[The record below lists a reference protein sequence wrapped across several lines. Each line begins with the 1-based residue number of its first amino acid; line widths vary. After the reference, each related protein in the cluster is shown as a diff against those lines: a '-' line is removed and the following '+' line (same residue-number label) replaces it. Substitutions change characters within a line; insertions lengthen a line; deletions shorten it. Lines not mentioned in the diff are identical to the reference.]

1 MISQL
6 FNLGNTKTINAIS
19 KWYLINE
26 IHLDLNDYAIEIR
39 NFNDNLFEEFN
50 QFLLQ
55 NQKNKIK
62 FLINEKKNILFVG
75 SLKELINLYKLF
87 LLSKFWQIGES
98 IQQTINNFINY
109 DSIKYKIG
117 NRDFVFNQP
126 YIMGILNVTPDSFS
140 DGGLFYDKKKAV
152 EHALSMLNDGADIID
167 IGGES
172 SRPGSEPVS
181 EKEELNRTIPIIK
194 EILRMEQNT
203 IISIDTTKSKV
214 AFEALNNGAKIV
226 NDISGG
232 TFDRNMFN
240 VVSDFKA
247 TFVIMHIKGMPKNMQ
262 QNPSYENLINEIY
275 DFFNQQ
281 ISLAKKNGIK
291 QLIIDPG
298 IGFGKTVNHNYE
310 ILGRLD
316 EFKSLGFPILIGVS
330 RKSFLG
336 NSLNLKI
343 DERDEAT
350 LIAESLAVMK
360 GAKIIRTHNTN
371 NTFKLKNI
379 YNNINYNFQNV

>member
-1 MISQL
+1 
-6 FNLGNTKTINAIS
+6 
-19 KWYLINE
+19 
-26 IHLDLNDYAIEIR
+26 
-39 NFNDNLFEEFN
+39 
-50 QFLLQ
+50 
-55 NQKNKIK
+55 
-62 FLINEKKNILFVG
+62 
-75 SLKELINLYKLF
+75 
-87 LLSKFWQIGES
+87 
-98 IQQTINNFINY
+98 
-109 DSIKYKIG
+109 
-117 NRDFVFNQP
+117 
-126 YIMGILNVTPDSFS
+126 MGILNVTPDSFS